1 MNTKT
6 NYSEKVDKDISNMN
20 FRDIFDL
27 DEIQDILDLFS
38 ETNNINCSL
47 LYNEGTLHSKLFN
60 RCNLCNFRECKEFS
74 SLIFEGEEDAFLR
87 EQVIVHE
94 INIRKCGLEGVCYA
108 EVCITLK
115 EMHIASLI
123 AGPIS
128 DISYNI
134 PAYHNNSQKSL
145 SDNFNSQ
152 PVEVPSISLD
162 LLTKKSRLLSLLLSS
177 LFNNAILNFEINA
190 DRKGKKNTYDYLK
203 ESEERYK
210 SFLSQVSE
218 GVYRLEA
225 NIPLDLSLPT
235 EEKIDFVYYNFHL
248 AECNTS
254 FSKIYDADDS
264 DELIGKGYLDLHDG
278 RNNDINRNFL
288 REFFEK
294 GCKIE
299 NGITERIN
307 NKGEKLY
314 LSNNSQGVIQNN
326 YLLRIWGTQNN
337 ITDKVLA
344 ERDLI
349 ESKEKYR
356 ILTESIKDVVWILD
370 AETMRFKYVSPS
382 VERLRG
388 FTPEEIIAE
397 PMTKALTPEAAE
409 YVYSLTKK
417 RIDAVLS
424 GETGPDNFYTEIV
437 PQPCK
442 DGSIVWTEV
451 ITSFYLNPENGRVE
465 VRGVTRD
472 ISERMEAEKVL
483 RTNKILLEQTFEQ
496 SPIPMVLVS
505 MPDAVIRI
513 ANPACLEFLG
523 MADEPS
529 AINLPLG
536 DLQASFKDYDV
547 NGKLGTTWDLPL
559 ARALMGQKTNG
570 EERYIVR
577 KDGSIRNELVFGS
590 PIYDDKENIIAGYLI
605 MLDITQRKADEK
617 KLKEN
622 EEKHRTLFSSM
633 TEMIVI
639 HELVFDEANLPIN
652 YRIVDANDAFTRV
665 TGIKKE
671 DAIGKLA
678 TEVYQT
684 PVAPYLEIF
693 ANVGITG
700 ISYEYDTY
708 YEPMDKYFLISVV
721 SPKKNHFATITM
733 DITTINQIQQVLS
746 AKNKELE
753 NYLYVAS
760 HDLRSPLVNIQGF
773 SQRLQKQIDSLRL
786 FSEEIKVELDVK
798 DRIGNLININIP
810 KTLEFIFSNV
820 QKMDSLINGLLQIS
834 RSGRI
839 KMTIINVNMNQL
851 MNSIF
856 GGLNFQMSEIS
867 AKISCEDLPN
877 CYGDENQL
885 NQLFSNIIGNSIK
898 YRDKNRQLQI
908 GISGQIQFNKVIY
921 CIKDNGIGIAAKHL
935 ERIWDVFYRVNSASN
950 EQGEGLGL
958 SLAKRIVEKHR
969 GRIWAESIE
978 ESGSTF
984 YVELMK
990 SKFSEDLI

>member
-6 NYSEKVDKDISNMN
+6 SDTEQVAKSISNIH

-27 DEIQDILDLFS
+27 DEIQEILDLFS

-47 LYNEGTLHSKLFN
+47 LYNEGNLQSSLFTS
-60 RCNLCNFRECKEFS
+60 CNLCNLRECKEFS
-74 SLIFEGEEDAFLR
+74 SLISGDNEKAFVS
-87 EQVIVHE
+87 EQVDIHE
-94 INIRKCGLEGVCYA
+94 ASIRECGLEGVGYA
-108 EVCITLK
+108 KVCVTLK
-115 EMHIASLI
+115 ERQIAKLI
-123 AGPIS
+123 IGPITDSGYERTVNQDVSQSTSTYKYKHEHS
-128 DISYNI
+128 DL
-134 PAYHNNSQKSL
+134 PA
-145 SDNFNSQ
+145 
-152 PVEVPSISLD
+152 ISLD
-162 LLTKKSRLLSLLLSS
+162 LLTKKARLLSVLLSS
-177 LFNNAILNFEINA
+177 LFNNELINFEIYSEG
-190 DRKGKKNTYDYLK
+190 KGKKNAYDYLK

-225 NIPLDLSLPT
+225 GKPLDMSLPI

-248 AECNTS
+248 AECNAS
-254 FSKIYDADDS
+254 FSKIYDTDDS
-264 DELIGKGYLDLHDG
+264 GELIGKGYLDLHDG

-294 GCKIE
+294 GCRIE

-307 NKGEKLY
+307 NKGGKVY

-326 YLLRIWGTQNN
+326 YLLRIWGTQTN
-337 ITDKVLA
+337 ITDSVLA

-388 FTPEEIIAE
+388 FTPEEILSE

-409 YVYSLTKK
+409 YVTSLTKS

-424 GETGPDNFYTEIV
+424 GETGPDSFYTEIV

-442 DGSIVWTEV
+442 DGSVVWTEV
-451 ITSFYLNPENGRVE
+451 ITSFYINPETGRVE

-472 ISERMEAEKVL
+472 ISERMEAEKIL

-513 ANPACLEFLG
+513 SNPACLEFLG
-523 MADEPS
+523 MTDEPS
-529 AINLPLG
+529 VINTPLG
-536 DLQASFKDYDV
+536 DMQASFKDYDV
-547 NGKLGTTWDLPL
+547 NGNLGTTWDLPL
-559 ARALMGQKTNG
+559 VRALMGQKTNG

-590 PIYDDKENIIAGYLI
+590 PIYDDKDNIIAGYLI

-617 KLKEN
+617 KLQEN
-622 EEKHRTLFSSM
+622 EENFRTLFTSM

-639 HELVFDEANLPIN
+639 HEVVFDENNFPIN

-665 TGIKKE
+665 TGIKRE

-693 ANVGITG
+693 TKVGITG
-700 ISYEYDTY
+700 VSYEYDTY

-721 SPKKNHFATITM
+721 SPKKNHFATITT
-733 DITTINQIQQVLS
+733 DITTINQFQQVLT

-773 SQRLQKQIDSLRL
+773 SQRLQKQIDSLRQI
-786 FSEEIKVELDVK
+786 SEEIEIDLDVK
-798 DRIGNLININIP
+798 DRIGKLINENIP
-810 KTLEFIFSNV
+810 KSLDFIFSNV

-834 RSGRI
+834 RTGRI
-839 KMTIINVNMNQL
+839 KMTIVNVNMNRL
-851 MNSIF
+851 INSIF

-898 YRDKNRQLQI
+898 YRDKNRQLHI
-908 GISGQIQFNKVIY
+908 EISGQIQFNKVIY
-921 CIKDNGIGIAAKHL
+921 CIKDNGIGIAAKHI

-978 ESGSTF
+978 GRGSIF

-990 SKFSEDLI
+990 NKFTEDLI